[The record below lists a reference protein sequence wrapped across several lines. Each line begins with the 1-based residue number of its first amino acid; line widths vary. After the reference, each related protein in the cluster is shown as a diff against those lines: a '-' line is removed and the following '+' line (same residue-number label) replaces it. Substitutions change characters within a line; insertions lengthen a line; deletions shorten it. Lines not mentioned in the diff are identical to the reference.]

1 MFQRKDMDR
10 CWTTLKYFVAY
21 KAYIHVQLSRTTMTS
36 WQLYT
41 VHIFTVYMWI
51 FYWQEE
57 WNCNT
62 FNTYFLK
69 NGKLRI
75 QKKWVISNIV
85 VTKKVRYAVGATYL
99 FWSLNVLDLWRT
111 EEENFSMCSCHW
123 SWFHKL
129 YTFNLFIRKRIGFTD
144 IYTYTVLMQYRKYW
158 EYEQCIHSW

>member
-1 MFQRKDMDR
+1 MFQGKDMDR

-21 KAYIHVQLSRTTMTS
+21 KAYIHVQLRRTTMTS

-41 VHIFTVYMWI
+41 IHIFTVYMWI

-69 NGKLRI
+69 NGKLLI
-75 QKKWVISNIV
+75 QKKLVISNIV
-85 VTKKVRYAVGATYL
+85 VTKKVGYAVLEFKCVGFMEDRGREFFTL
-99 FWSLNVLDLWRT
+99 
-111 EEENFSMCSCHW
+111 CSCHW

-129 YTFNLFIRKRIGFTD
+129 YTFNLFIRKGIGFTD
-144 IYTYTVLMQYRKYW
+144 MYTYTVLMQYRKYW